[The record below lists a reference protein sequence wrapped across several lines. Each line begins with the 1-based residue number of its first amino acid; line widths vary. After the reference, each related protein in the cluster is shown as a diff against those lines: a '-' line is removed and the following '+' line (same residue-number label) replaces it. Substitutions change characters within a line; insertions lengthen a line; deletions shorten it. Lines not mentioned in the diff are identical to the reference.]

1 MEKVLVALSGGVD
14 SSTAAALLKED
25 NYDVEAAIMCFEG
38 VLQDDIEYAQ
48 GAAQT
53 LDIPF
58 HHFDFTK
65 EYQEIIVDNFIREYR
80 RGRTPNPCV
89 LCNKHIKF
97 DLFVRAAEKMGI
109 EKIATGHYAQIE
121 EKDGR
126 FLLKRGNDK
135 NEQSYF
141 LYRLNQ
147 QQLSQTILP
156 LASYTKQQVR
166 KLAKKFHLATVARK
180 KSQDVCF
187 IPDGNYV
194 SYLKKFL
201 LPTPGPIMD
210 KHGKVI
216 GKHKGI
222 FSYTYGQRRGLGI
235 SHTHPY
241 YVIKID
247 AQNNAVYV
255 GEEKDVYTSH
265 LIATDVHFI
274 PFDILEKPLDVMAK
288 PRYVSPGHAATIE
301 PLDEQ
306 RVSLT
311 FKQPQMALTPGQSVV
326 FYQDDVVVGGGIIE
340 EISD

>member
-1 MEKVLVALSGGVD
+1 MEKILVALSGGVD
-14 SSTAAALLKED
+14 SSTAAALLKQD
-25 NYDVEAAIMCFEG
+25 NFDVEGAIMCFEG
-38 VLQDDIEYAQ
+38 VLQDDIEYAK

-58 HHFDFTK
+58 HQFDFSK
-65 EYQEIIVDNFIREYR
+65 EYQEIIVNNFIREYR
-80 RGRTPNPCV
+80 KGRTPNPCV

-97 DLFVRAAEKMGI
+97 DLFVRVAKKMGI
-109 EKIATGHYAQIE
+109 EKIATGHYARIE
-121 EKDGR
+121 KKDGR
-126 FLLKRGNDK
+126 YLLKRGKDK

-141 LYRLNQ
+141 LYRLSQ
-147 QQLSQTILP
+147 QQLSQTVLP
-156 LASYTKQQVR
+156 LALYTKQQVR
-166 KLAKKFHLATVARK
+166 KLAKEFHLPTVARK

-210 KHGKVI
+210 KHGTVI

-255 GEEKDVYTSH
+255 GEEKDAYQSR
-265 LIATDVHFI
+265 LIAADVHFI
-274 PFDILEKPLDVMAK
+274 PFDTLEKPLDVTAK
-288 PRYVSPGHAATIE
+288 PRYVSPGSSATIE
-301 PLDEQ
+301 PLDEHK
-306 RVSLT
+306 VSVT
-311 FKQPQMALTPGQSVV
+311 FEEPQMALTPGQSVV